1 MKRRIALFLIYIFE
15 ICFGIC
21 YYVKDIWNAIV
32 GVLPFMEN
40 VGDFIGVII
49 RYFKS
54 LIDIQAFKDLPVM
67 VQSIVVVLILTILFT
82 IVFLIVFGVVA
93 LIQKNIRR
101 NKLSSEAHKTFTLSS
116 EERAKFEWK
125 LYVKKFPIRRL
136 LSLIVPIT
144 LFLIFIIIRFDKTLC
159 ELENS
164 KIDGFFNIYGTLKP
178 YFASFIDAV
187 EGAVSMYIAFNNRIF
202 DTLGVAWV
210 EWIILTVSLVLICLI
225 WWGVFSIFA
234 KPFSNFIAKRK
245 AKKAKEQYIEK
256 MEIIEY
262 RAWKK
267 AKKEMRI
274 SNKGKEFYSQDE
286 FNDNNYIDSS
296 LIGQSTNNNNVDNDN
311 KKIKE
316 NSTLKQ
322 SDYLDDISTGV
333 IDLGIVQEDND
344 EVKSPI
350 LTRETH
356 FVGDEE
362 IDIVL
367 EKEPIIETIEE
378 EDEYNN
384 NQEYEESFE
393 RYQPENITNIEL
405 DDKIKKYNVDLI
417 MEDEVIHFDENH
429 PVINEYHD
437 NNDVTVN
444 NDNTLQNNLQ
454 NSIQDNQKFK
464 PVVKDVNTKKI
475 IKPIKINENRSRV
488 VEYIIKNNK
497 VLSDD
502 SLINQN
508 EDIVSNEVLNQRN
521 SNILKPNIKN
531 NQKKKPIKPVA
542 PMKVGRK

>member
-1 MKRRIALFLIYIFE
+1 MKRRIALFLIYILE

-67 VQSIVVVLILTILFT
+67 VQSIIVVLILTILFT

-93 LIQKNIRR
+93 LIQKNVRR

>member
-93 LIQKNIRR
+93 LIQKKVRR

>member
-93 LIQKNIRR
+93 LIQKKVRR
-101 NKLSSEAHKTFTLSS
+101 NRLSSEAHKTFTLSS

-521 SNILKPNIKN
+521 SNILKPNNKN

>member
-1 MKRRIALFLIYIFE
+1 MKRRIALFLIYILE